1 MACAPGALKSAA
13 VPPNWRKNFLR
24 EEDDMGFLGFFKDT
38 GLAIEYKKA
47 PYKGASNICPELLS
61 PVR

>member
-1 MACAPGALKSAA
+1 
-13 VPPNWRKNFLR
+13 
-24 EEDDMGFLGFFKDT
+24 MGFLGFFKDN